1 MTASSP
7 RIGVIGIGLMGHGIA
22 KNIVAKGQSLSFLKR
37 RSAPDAGA
45 DLIALGGVELLS
57 PREVAAASDI
67 VILCVTGSPEVEA
80 VCFGSNGIIES
91 ARRGLVVID
100 TSTAEPTSTAA
111 LRDRFAQHGVEFVD
125 APLARTPVEAELGKL
140 NTMVGATDAV
150 FAQIEPVLK
159 AYCEN
164 IFHVGPPGAGHK
176 VKLMNNFIAQAI
188 CTATAEAFAAA
199 VKSGVEPKQL
209 VRVVSAGGVN
219 SGLFQAMAKSL
230 DGDMQGLK
238 FQLDNARKDLRY
250 YTHFTESMP
259 LASWLGEAVHQAL
272 VQACAMGL
280 GDGMVAELVT
290 AQEMASGVQITP
302 AARA

>member
-1 MTASSP
+1 MTNAQP
-7 RIGVIGIGLMGHGIA
+7 RIGFIGIGLMGHGMA
-22 KNIVAKGQSLSFLKR
+22 KNIASKGFALTFLKR

-45 DLIALGGVELLS
+45 DLIALGAREVDT
-57 PREVAAASDI
+57 PREIAAVSDI
-67 VILCVTGSPEVEA
+67 IILCVTGSPDVEG
-80 VCFGSNGIIES
+80 VCFGGNGI
-91 ARRGLVVID
+91 ADTAKPGLIVVD
-100 TSTAEPTSTAA
+100 TSTAEPTSTQAM
-111 LRDRFAQHGVEFVD
+111 RDRFAALGVDFVD

-140 NTMVGATDAV
+140 NTMVGATDES
-150 FAQIEPVLK
+150 FARLEPVLK

-188 CTATAEAFAAA
+188 CVATAEAFAAS
-199 VKSGVEPKQL
+199 VKSGVDPKQL

-259 LASWLGEAVHQAL
+259 LASWLGEAVHQSL

-290 AQEMASGVQITP
+290 AQEKANNIRIKP
-302 AARA
+302 AA

>member
-199 VKSGVEPKQL
+199 VKSGVDPKQL

-238 FQLDNARKDLRY
+238 LQLDNARKDLRY

>member
-91 ARRGLVVID
+91 ARRSLVVID

-199 VKSGVEPKQL
+199 VKSGVDPKQL

>member
-1 MTASSP
+1 MSASP
-7 RIGVIGIGLMGHGIA
+7 RIGFVGIGLMGHGMA
-22 KNIVAKGQSLSFLKR
+22 KNIVSKGFALTFLKR
-37 RSAPDAGA
+37 RSSPDAGA
-45 DLIALGGVELLS
+45 DLIALGARAVGS
-57 PREVAAASDI
+57 PAEIATESDI
-67 VILCVTGSPEVEA
+67 IILCVTGSPEVESI
-80 VCFGSNGIIES
+80 CFGDNGIAS
-91 ARRGLVVID
+91 AARNGLMVVD
-100 TSTAEPTSTAA
+100 TSTAEPTSTARM
-111 LRDRFAQHGVEFVD
+111 RDRFAALGVEFVD

-140 NTMVGATDAV
+140 NTMVGATDEV
-150 FAQIEPVLK
+150 FARLEPVLK
-159 AYCEN
+159 TYCEN

-188 CTATAEAFAAA
+188 CTATAEAFAAS
-199 VKSGVEPKQL
+199 VKSGVDPKQL

-272 VQACAMGL
+272 VQACALGL

-290 AQEMASGVQITP
+290 AQEKANNVRITP
-302 AARA
+302 RA

>member
-1 MTASSP
+1 MSTPLP
-7 RIGVIGIGLMGHGIA
+7 RVGFIGIGLMGHGIA
-22 KNIVAKGQSLSFLKR
+22 KNIVNKGFALTFLKR
-37 RSAPDAGA
+37 RSVPDAGA
-45 DLIALGGVELLS
+45 DLVAFGAKEVGTA
-57 PREVAAASDI
+57 REVAAASDI
-67 VILCVTGSPEVEA
+67 IILCVTGSPDVESS
-80 VCFGSNGIIES
+80 CFGADGIAES
-91 ARRGLVVID
+91 ARAGMMVVN
-100 TSTAEPTSTAA
+100 TSTAEPTSTQMLRERFAA
-111 LRDRFAQHGVEFVD
+111 LGVEFVD

-150 FAQIEPVLK
+150 FAQLEPVLK
-159 AYCEN
+159 AYCEH

-188 CTATAEAFAAA
+188 CVATAEAFAAS
-199 VKSGVEPKQL
+199 VKSGVDPKQL

-219 SGLFQAMAKSL
+219 SGLFQAMAKTL

-259 LASWLGEAVHQAL
+259 LTSWMGEAVHQSL
-272 VQACAMGL
+272 VQACALGL

-290 AQEMASGVQITP
+290 AQERVNGVKIKP
-302 AARA
+302 

>member
-1 MTASSP
+1 MSTTLP
-7 RIGVIGIGLMGHGIA
+7 RIGFIGIGLMGHGIA
-22 KNIVAKGQSLSFLKR
+22 KNIAAKGFPLTFLKR
-37 RSAPDAGA
+37 RSSPDAGVG
-45 DLIALGGVELLS
+45 LIKQGAREAAT
-57 PREVAAASDI
+57 PREVAEQSDI
-67 VILCVTGSPEVEA
+67 IILCVTGSPDVES
-80 VCFGSNGIIES
+80 VSFGANGISEV
-91 ARRGLVVID
+91 ARNGMMVVD
-100 TSTAEPTSTAA
+100 TSTAEPTSTAK
-111 LRDRFAQHGVEFVD
+111 LRERFAAMGVDFVD

-140 NTMVGATDAV
+140 NTMVGATSES
-150 FAQIEPVLK
+150 FTRLEPVLK

-199 VKSGVEPKQL
+199 VKSGVNPKEL

-230 DGDMQGLK
+230 DGDMTGLK

-259 LASWLGEAVHQAL
+259 LASWVGEAVHQSL
-272 VQACAMGL
+272 VQACALGL
-280 GDGMVAELVT
+280 GDGMVAHLVV
-290 AQEMASGVQITP
+290 AQEKLNDVKITP
-302 AARA
+302 

>member
-1 MTASSP
+1 MVQPLP
-7 RIGVIGIGLMGHGIA
+7 RIGFIGIGLMGHGIA
-22 KNIVAKGQSLSFLKR
+22 KNIVSKGYALTFQKR
-37 RSAPDAGA
+37 RSVPDAGA
-45 DLIALGGVELLS
+45 DLTALGATEVGNAG
-57 PREVAAASDI
+57 EVAAASDI
-67 VILCVTGSPEVEA
+67 IILCVTGSPDVESS
-80 VCFGSNGIIES
+80 CFGANGIADA
-91 ARRGLVVID
+91 ARAGMIVVD
-100 TSTAEPTSTAA
+100 TSTAEPTSTQL
-111 LRDRFAQHGVEFVD
+111 LRDRFAPLGVEFID

-140 NTMVGATDAV
+140 NTMVGATDAA
-150 FAQIEPVLK
+150 FAALEPVLK
-159 AYCEN
+159 TYCEN

-188 CTATAEAFAAA
+188 CAATAEAFAAS
-199 VKSGVEPKQL
+199 VKSGVDPKQL

-219 SGLFQAMAKSL
+219 SGLFQAMAKTL

-259 LASWLGEAVHQAL
+259 LTSWIGEAVHQSL

-290 AQEMASGVQITP
+290 AQERVNSVKIRP
-302 AARA
+302 

>member
-1 MTASSP
+1 LSASP
-7 RIGVIGIGLMGHGIA
+7 RIGFVGIGLMGHGMA
-22 KNIVAKGQSLSFLKR
+22 KNIASKGFALTFLKR

-45 DLIALGGVELLS
+45 DLVALGA
-57 PREVAAASDI
+57 REVSSPADVAASSDI
-67 VILCVTGSPEVEA
+67 VILCVTGSPEVESI
-80 VCFGSNGIIES
+80 CFGNGGIAS
-91 ARRGLVVID
+91 VARPGLVVVD
-100 TSTAEPTSTAA
+100 TSTAEPTSTQAM
-111 LRDRFAQHGVEFVD
+111 RDRFAALGVEFVD

-140 NTMVGATDAV
+140 NTMVGATDQV
-150 FAQIEPVLK
+150 FAQLEPVLK
-159 AYCEN
+159 TYCEN

-188 CTATAEAFAAA
+188 CTATAEAFAAS
-199 VKSGVEPKQL
+199 VKSGVDPKQL

-259 LASWLGEAVHQAL
+259 IAGWLGEAVHQAL
-272 VQACAMGL
+272 VQACALGL

-290 AQEMASGVQITP
+290 AQERVNGVKITP
-302 AARA
+302 AL

>member
-1 MTASSP
+1 MTT
-7 RIGVIGIGLMGHGIA
+7 IGMVGIGLMGHGIA

-199 VKSGVEPKQL
+199 VKSGVDPKQL

-250 YTHFTESMP
+250 YTHFPESMP

>member
-1 MTASSP
+1 MNNSAP
-7 RIGVIGIGLMGHGIA
+7 RIGFIGIGLMGHGMA
-22 KNIVAKGQSLSFLKR
+22 KNIAAKGFKLTFLKR
-37 RSAPDAGA
+37 RNAPDAGG
-45 DLIALGGVELLS
+45 DLILLGASEVGT
-57 PREVAAASDI
+57 PREVADASDI
-67 VILCVTGSPEVEA
+67 VILCVTGSPDVEG
-80 VCFGSNGIIES
+80 VSFGPDGIASAARNGL
-91 ARRGLVVID
+91 LVVD
-100 TSTAEPTSTAA
+100 TSTAEPTSTALMRA
-111 LRDRFAQHGVEFVD
+111 RFASMGIEFVD

-140 NTMVGATDAV
+140 NCMVGATDES
-150 FAQIEPVLK
+150 FARLEPVLK

-188 CTATAEAFAAA
+188 CAATAEAFAAA
-199 VKSGVEPKQL
+199 VKSGVDPKQL

-219 SGLFQAMAKSL
+219 SGLFQAMAKTL
-230 DGDMQGLK
+230 DGDMGGLK

-259 LASWLGEAVHQAL
+259 LTSWMGEAVHQTL

-290 AQEMASGVQITP
+290 AAERVNGVKITP
-302 AARA
+302 

>member
-1 MTASSP
+1 MSNSAP
-7 RIGVIGIGLMGHGIA
+7 RIGFIGIGLMGHGMA
-22 KNIVAKGQSLSFLKR
+22 KNIAAKGFALTFLKR

-45 DLIALGGVELLS
+45 DLVALGAVEVGT

-67 VILCVTGSPEVEA
+67 VILCVTGSPDVEG
-80 VCFGSNGIIES
+80 VCFGADGIASATRNGL
-91 ARRGLVVID
+91 LVVD

-111 LRDRFAQHGVEFVD
+111 LRTRFAVIGIEFVD

-140 NTMVGATDAV
+140 NCMVGATAEV
-150 FAQIEPVLK
+150 FAKLEPVLK

-188 CTATAEAFAAA
+188 CAATAEAFAAA
-199 VKSGVEPKQL
+199 VKSGVDPKQL

-219 SGLFQAMAKSL
+219 SGLFQAMAKTL
-230 DGDMQGLK
+230 DGDMGGLK

-259 LASWLGEAVHQAL
+259 LTSWMGEAVHQTL

-290 AQEMASGVQITP
+290 AAERVNGVKITP
-302 AARA
+302 

>member
-1 MTASSP
+1 MQSAPP
-7 RIGVIGIGLMGHGIA
+7 RIGFIGIGLMGHGMA
-22 KNIVAKGQSLSFLKR
+22 KNIASKGFSLTFLKR
-37 RSAPDAGA
+37 RSASDAGA
-45 DLIALGGVELLS
+45 DLVALGA
-57 PREVAAASDI
+57 REVGSPAELAASSDVI
-67 VILCVTGSPEVEA
+67 ILCVTGSPDVES
-80 VCFGSNGIIES
+80 VCFGASGIAS
-91 ARRGLVVID
+91 TAKPGLVVVD
-100 TSTAEPTSTAA
+100 TSTAEPTSTHAMRERFAA
-111 LRDRFAQHGVEFVD
+111 LGVEFVD

-140 NTMVGATDAV
+140 NTMVGATDEV
-150 FAQIEPVLK
+150 FARLEPVLR

-188 CTATAEAFAAA
+188 CTATAEAFAAS
-199 VKSGVEPKQL
+199 VKSGVDPKQL

-219 SGLFQAMAKSL
+219 SGLFQAMARSL

-259 LASWLGEAVHQAL
+259 LAGWVGEAVHQSL

-290 AQEMASGVQITP
+290 AQEKANNIRITP
-302 AARA
+302 RA

>member
-80 VCFGSNGIIES
+80 VCFGSIGIIES

-199 VKSGVEPKQL
+199 VKSGVDPKQL

>member
-91 ARRGLVVID
+91 ARRSLVVID

-140 NTMVGATDAV
+140 NTMVGANDAV

-199 VKSGVEPKQL
+199 VKSGVDPKQL

>member
-91 ARRGLVVID
+91 ARRSLVVID

-111 LRDRFAQHGVEFVD
+111 LRERFAQHGVEFVD

-199 VKSGVEPKQL
+199 VKSGVDPKQL

>member
-199 VKSGVEPKQL
+199 VKSGVDPKQL

-290 AQEMASGVQITP
+290 AQERASGVQITP

>member
-7 RIGVIGIGLMGHGIA
+7 SIGVIGIGLMGHGIA

-199 VKSGVEPKQL
+199 VKSGVDPKQL

>member
-7 RIGVIGIGLMGHGIA
+7 SIGVIGIGLMGHGIA

-91 ARRGLVVID
+91 ARRSLVVID

-140 NTMVGATDAV
+140 NTMVGANDAV

-199 VKSGVEPKQL
+199 VKSGVDPKQL

>member
-1 MTASSP
+1 MTVSP
-7 RIGVIGIGLMGHGIA
+7 ARIGVIGIGLMGHGIA
-22 KNIVAKGQSLSFLKR
+22 KNIVAKGRPLSFLKR

-45 DLIALGGVELLS
+45 DLVALGGVELMS
-57 PREVAAASDI
+57 AREVAAASDI
-67 VILCVTGSPEVEA
+67 VILCVTGSPEVES
-80 VCFGSNGIIES
+80 VCFGTDSIVEA
-91 ARRGLVVID
+91 ARRGLIVID

-111 LRDRFAQHGVEFVD
+111 LRERFAQHGVEFVD

-150 FAQIEPVLK
+150 FAQIEPVLRM
-159 AYCEN
+159 YCEN

-199 VKSGVEPKQL
+199 VKSGVDPKQL

-219 SGLFQAMAKSL
+219 SGLFQAIAKSL

-280 GDGMVAELVT
+280 GDGMVAALVT
-290 AQEMASGVQITP
+290 AQEMANGVKITP
-302 AARA
+302 VTQS

>member
-1 MTASSP
+1 MTNAQP
-7 RIGVIGIGLMGHGIA
+7 RIGFIGIGLMGHGMA
-22 KNIVAKGQSLSFLKR
+22 KNIASKGFALTFLKR

-45 DLIALGGVELLS
+45 DLIALGAREVDT
-57 PREVAAASDI
+57 PREIAAVSDI
-67 VILCVTGSPEVEA
+67 IILCVTGSPDVES
-80 VCFGSNGIIES
+80 VCFGGNGIADAAKS
-91 ARRGLVVID
+91 GLIVVD
-100 TSTAEPTSTAA
+100 TSTAEPTSTQAM
-111 LRDRFAQHGVEFVD
+111 RDRFATLGVDFVD

-140 NTMVGATDAV
+140 NTMVGATDES
-150 FAQIEPVLK
+150 FARLEPVLR

-188 CTATAEAFAAA
+188 CVATAEAFAAS
-199 VKSGVEPKQL
+199 VKSGVDPKQL

-259 LASWLGEAVHQAL
+259 LASWLGEAVHQSL

-290 AQEMASGVQITP
+290 AQERANNIRIKP
-302 AARA
+302 AA

>member
-7 RIGVIGIGLMGHGIA
+7 SIGVIGIGLMGHGIA

-140 NTMVGATDAV
+140 NTMVGANDAV

-199 VKSGVEPKQL
+199 VKSGVDPKQL

>member
-199 VKSGVEPKQL
+199 VKSGVDPKQL

-259 LASWLGEAVHQAL
+259 LASWLGEAVHQTL

>member
-1 MTASSP
+1 MSNPLP
-7 RIGVIGIGLMGHGIA
+7 RIGFIGIGLMGHGIA
-22 KNIVAKGQSLSFLKR
+22 KNIVSKGFALTFLKR
-37 RSAPDAGA
+37 RSVPDAGA
-45 DLIALGGVELLS
+45 DLVAFGAKEVGTA
-57 PREVAAASDI
+57 REVAAASDI
-67 VILCVTGSPEVEA
+67 IILCVTGSPEVESS
-80 VCFGSNGIIES
+80 CFGANGIADA
-91 ARRGLVVID
+91 ARAGMMVVD
-100 TSTAEPTSTAA
+100 TSTAEPTSTEV
-111 LRDRFAQHGVEFVD
+111 LRARFATLGVEFVD

-150 FAQIEPVLK
+150 FAQLEPVLK

-188 CTATAEAFAAA
+188 CVATAEAFAAS
-199 VKSGVEPKQL
+199 VKSGVDPKQL

-219 SGLFQAMAKSL
+219 SGLFQAMAKTL

-259 LASWLGEAVHQAL
+259 LTSWMGEAVHQSL
-272 VQACAMGL
+272 VQACALGL

-290 AQEMASGVQITP
+290 AQERVNGVKIRP
-302 AARA
+302 

>member
-1 MTASSP
+1 MSASP
-7 RIGVIGIGLMGHGIA
+7 RIGFVGIGLMGHGMA
-22 KNIVAKGQSLSFLKR
+22 KNIASKGFALTFLKR

-45 DLIALGGVELLS
+45 DLVALGA
-57 PREVAAASDI
+57 REVSSPADVAASSDI
-67 VILCVTGSPEVEA
+67 VILCVTGSPEVESI
-80 VCFGSNGIIES
+80 CFGNGGIAS
-91 ARRGLVVID
+91 VARPGLVVVD
-100 TSTAEPTSTAA
+100 TSTAEPTSTQAM
-111 LRDRFAQHGVEFVD
+111 RDRFAALGVEFVD

-140 NTMVGATDAV
+140 NTMVGATDQV
-150 FAQIEPVLK
+150 FAQLEPVLK
-159 AYCEN
+159 TYCEN

-188 CTATAEAFAAA
+188 CTATAEAFAAS
-199 VKSGVEPKQL
+199 VKSGVDPKQL

-259 LASWLGEAVHQAL
+259 IDGWLGEAVHQAL
-272 VQACAMGL
+272 VQACALGL

-290 AQEMASGVQITP
+290 AQERVNGVKITP
-302 AARA
+302 AL

>member
-1 MTASSP
+1 MSGSASV
-7 RIGVIGIGLMGHGIA
+7 RVGIIGIGLMGHGMA
-22 KNIVAKGQSLSFLKR
+22 KNVAAKGFPLTFMRR

-45 DLIALGGVELLS
+45 ALVALGGTPADTPKEI
-57 PREVAAASDI
+57 AAASDV
-67 VILCVTGSPEVEA
+67 VILCVTGSPDVES
-80 VCFGSNGIIES
+80 VCFGANGIADA
-91 ARRGLVVID
+91 ARAGLIVVD

-111 LRDRFAQHGVEFVD
+111 LRARFAAIGVEFVD

-140 NTMVGATDAV
+140 NTMVGATDES
-150 FAQIEPVLK
+150 FARIEPVLK

-176 VKLMNNFIAQAI
+176 IKLMNNFIAQAI
-188 CTATAEAFAAA
+188 CAASAEAFAAA
-199 VKSGVEPKQL
+199 VKSGVDPKQL
-209 VRVVSAGGVN
+209 VRVVSAGGVD
-219 SGLFQAMAKSL
+219 SGLFQAMAKTL
-230 DGDMQGLK
+230 DGDMGGLK

-259 LASWLGEAVHQAL
+259 LTSWMGEAVHQTL

-290 AQEMASGVQITP
+290 AAERANGVKIRP
-302 AARA
+302 

>member
-22 KNIVAKGQSLSFLKR
+22 KNIAAKGQSLSFLKR

-91 ARRGLVVID
+91 ARRGLAVID

-199 VKSGVEPKQL
+199 VKSGVDPKQL